1 MINKAAESSNG
12 MDILIIEDDLEIAH
26 LIRETLERESF
37 TCAIAQNGLT
47 GLDYF
52 QQNEPDLIILDLM
65 LPKLDGLEVCTRIR
79 QKTNQ

>member
-37 TCAIAQNGLT
+37 TCAIAQNT
-47 GLDYF
+47 ARPAID
-52 QQNEPDLIILDLM
+52 I
-65 LPKLDGLEVCTRIR
+65 
-79 QKTNQ
+79 KTVGWRPRLRRLSRR